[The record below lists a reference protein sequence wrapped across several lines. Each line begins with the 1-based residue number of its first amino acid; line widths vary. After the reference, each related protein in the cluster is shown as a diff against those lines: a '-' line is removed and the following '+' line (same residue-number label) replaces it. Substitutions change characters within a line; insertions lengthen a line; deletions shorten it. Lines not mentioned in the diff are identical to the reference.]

1 MSNCVQPLLP
11 IIVCASMFKLMCT
24 LLGPTIF
31 NMVPES
37 GNLYT
42 LFTFVGDVPFYF
54 LPILVG
60 YTSAKYFGISIP
72 LGMTMGGILL
82 HPTLIELV
90 NSEKAFTVYGMP
102 MKLVDYSSSIVP
114 VLLCVWIMSYVD
126 KFFQKYLPEMLKFML
141 AHFLTLLVMLPVGL
155 CILAPAGNIIATAIA
170 GIFVAIPQYLGPI
183 GVGIVCFVWPFLV
196 AVGMHMPVAMLALTT
211 FLTVGHEDVCFVA
224 DNLRHYAAMGVALAF
239 AVLAANKE
247 DRTLGISSFVSMFLG
262 GVIEPTLFGIAFPNK
277 KFFAALLAGNGI
289 AGFFASLMGVGSY
302 ALSSSNIFGLLAFS
316 GSTTRNLVFGVVS
329 AAISFAGGFFI
340 SLLLNGM
347 LKKGTA
353 GIKNNE

>member
-183 GVGIVCFVWPFLV
+183 GVGIVCFVWPLLV

-224 DNLRHYAAMGVALAF
+224 DNLQHYAAMGVALAF
-239 AVLAANKE
+239 AVLAA
-247 DRTLGISSFVSMFLG
+247 
-262 GVIEPTLFGIAFPNK
+262 NK